1 MKGTHDSTRDLVI
14 RIFINVQRST
24 NEFAGWLMH
33 CTMSARRRRR
43 TAWMT
48 RARLSH
54 RQSSRVHKCSNLT
67 VQRLGVIVRT
77 PATRLRRISSK
88 IQTRPKSPIACIRS
102 LRSAVKS
109 LPLRL
114 TPVAA
119 AALPQGLGQNPRQEK
134 GSRWRKSD
142 ILTET
147 CLNLGHESG
156 VVVPPRNAK
165 LFLEN
170 KLFHDM

>member
-1 MKGTHDSTRDLVI
+1 MKSAHDSTRDLVI

-24 NEFAGWLMH
+24 NEFAGWLML
-33 CTMSARRRRR
+33 CTMSVRRRRR

-54 RQSSRVHKCSNLT
+54 RQSSRVHKHSNSS
-67 VQRLGVIVRT
+67 VQRLGAIIRT
-77 PATRLRRISSK
+77 TATRLRRISSK

-119 AALPQGLGQNPRQEK
+119 APLPQGLGQNPRQEK
-134 GSRWRKSD
+134 GSRWRK
-142 ILTET
+142 
-147 CLNLGHESG
+147 
-156 VVVPPRNAK
+156 K
-165 LFLEN
+165 
-170 KLFHDM
+170 